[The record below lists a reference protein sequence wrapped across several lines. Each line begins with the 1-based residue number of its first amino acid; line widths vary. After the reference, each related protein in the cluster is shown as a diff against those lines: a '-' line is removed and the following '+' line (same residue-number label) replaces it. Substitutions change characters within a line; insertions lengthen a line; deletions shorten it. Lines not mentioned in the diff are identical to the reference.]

1 MGKIK
6 DLSGQ
11 KFGKLEVIEFCG
23 KNKEHQAMWIC
34 RCECGKE
41 TEVVG
46 VNLTKGV
53 TRSCGCLRG
62 RPKNSGMTH
71 TRIYHIWYN
80 MKRRCYNPKDR
91 NYKNYGGRGIKVC
104 DEWLNDFQAF
114 YDWAMSNGYSDD
126 LTIDRINVNG
136 NYEPTN
142 CRWATIA
149 EQQANRRSKLEIF
162 LFNR

>member
-11 KFGKLEVIEFCG
+11 KFGKLEVISLCG
-23 KNKEHQAMWIC
+23 KDKEHKALWLC
-34 RCECGKE
+34 YCECGKE
-41 TEVVG
+41 TIVIG
-46 VNLTKGV
+46 SNLTKGNTV
-53 TRSCGCLRG
+53 SCGCSRG
-62 RPKNSGMTH
+62 RHKNSGMTH

-80 MKRRCYNPKDR
+80 MKHRCYNPKNR

-104 DEWLNDFQAF
+104 EEWLNDFQAF
-114 YDWAMSNGYSDD
+114 YDWAMSNGYSDN
-126 LTIDRINVNG
+126 LTIDRIDVNG
-136 NYEPTN
+136 NYCPEN

-162 LFNR
+162 LFNK